1 MKQYIVKL
9 AYKAGRF
16 SITQGPG
23 PFYEEAIEKHFQNVK
38 LGRQPRVK
46 TCKRYL
52 LNEFEPIH
60 RRIELCIY
68 FSIIIFLELIPPT
81 GTEPSSAILI
91 RERKFNFSYY

>member
-1 MKQYIVKL
+1 MYLQKFMKQDIVKL

-46 TCKRYL
+46 TCKRY
-52 LNEFEPIH
+52 
-60 RRIELCIY
+60 
-68 FSIIIFLELIPPT
+68 
-81 GTEPSSAILI
+81 
-91 RERKFNFSYY
+91 